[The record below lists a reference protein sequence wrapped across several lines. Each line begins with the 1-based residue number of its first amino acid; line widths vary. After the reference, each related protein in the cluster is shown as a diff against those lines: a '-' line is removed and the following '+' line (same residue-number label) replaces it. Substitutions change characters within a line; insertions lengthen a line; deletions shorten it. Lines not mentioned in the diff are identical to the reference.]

1 MMGYSKLLI
10 LATAVVILEA
20 SCSTAD
26 KQKHAESAQRIRSS
40 DAIIHISGMS

>member
-10 LATAVVILEA
+10 LATAVVILA
-20 SCSTAD
+20 PGCSTTD
-26 KQKHAESAQRIRSS
+26 KRNHTESAQRIRSS